1 MNIWPRPS
9 RKQFSP
15 NAIAKSGMLD
25 NDRLKKVTAL
35 V

>member
-9 RKQFSP
+9 RKQFSQMP
-15 NAIAKSGMLD
+15 SQKAGMLD
-25 NDRLKKVTAL
+25 NDRLKTVTAL